1 MARTDDEY
9 DYLFKGAF
17 SVARCSGCHLVAIRS
32 SCAVMWLRS
41 VFELGAAA

>member
-17 SVARCSGCHLVAIRS
+17 SVALLWLPACLQPLV
-32 SCAVMWLRS
+32 LLS
-41 VFELGAAA
+41 VWCVC